1 MSKGKALNRSIIIPA
16 SHDFE
21 PGVRAFLNSFDF
33 YHPDTAIK
41 VYLLNYNLHQS
52 FLDEQNS
59 KFKFLEIIDLETPF
73 ADKAWACKLERFN
86 FAGSLSG
93 IVMMCDADLFFC
105 SNIDHWFDIAGL
117 GYIVASSNGS
127 NIRYHAGWRE
137 KNNIDIP
144 DMINYKTICSVPT
157 ILDIEKHGEIW
168 ESIYEH
174 KLQKGFGAD
183 FDLINIFMVKYDKLD
198 FILPVPTQQTT
209 GIHHFMLKLD
219 TRVKRVEGRLITTD
233 GLPVLMVHGKWWREA
248 WVKGLMKPM
257 YSYAKG
263 REDIIKGAEES
274 VKTLTEEFNIAIKG
288 GYNAQ

>member
-1 MSKGKALNRSIIIPA
+1 MNKSIIIPA

-21 PGVRAFLNSFDF
+21 PGVRAFLNSFNK
-33 YHPDTAIK
+33 YHPDTDIK

-52 FLDEQNS
+52 FLDEQDS

-86 FAGSLSG
+86 FAGSLTG

-105 SNIDHWFDIAGL
+105 SNIDHWFDIAEL

-127 NIRYHAGWRE
+127 NIRYHAEWR
-137 KNNIDIP
+137 KKYDIDIP

-157 ILDIEKHGEIW
+157 VLDIGKHGEIW
-168 ESIYEH
+168 KSIYEH
-174 KLQKGFGAD
+174 KLQKKFGAD
-183 FDLINIFMVKYDKLD
+183 FDLINIFMAKYNKLD
-198 FILPVPTQQTT
+198 YILPVPTQQTT

-219 TRVKRVEGRLITTD
+219 TRVKRVEDRLITTD

-257 YSYAKG
+257 RSYAKG

-274 VKTLTEEFNIAIKG
+274 VKTLTEEFNHALEL
-288 GYNAQ
+288 